1 MQTRLE
7 SFIEA
12 LIGTTIGFVV
22 AFFSSAVILPL
33 VGVPLSLSQNLLIS
47 FFMTIISVA
56 RSYVIRR
63 FCQAHLRSLNTWVV
77 NFIKG
82 KPCKN

>member
-12 LIGTTIGFVV
+12 IISTTIGFVI

-33 VGVPLSLSQNLLIS
+33 VGLPLSLSQNLKIS

-63 FCQAHLRSLNTWVV
+63 FCQAHLRRFNTWIV
-77 NFIKG
+77 NFIRG
-82 KPCKN
+82 

>member
-22 AFFSSAVILPL
+22 AFFSSAVILEH
-33 VGVPLSLSQNLLIS
+33 
-47 FFMTIISVA
+47 
-56 RSYVIRR
+56 RE
-63 FCQAHLRSLNTWVV
+63 
-77 NFIKG
+77 G
-82 KPCKN
+82 KTSEV